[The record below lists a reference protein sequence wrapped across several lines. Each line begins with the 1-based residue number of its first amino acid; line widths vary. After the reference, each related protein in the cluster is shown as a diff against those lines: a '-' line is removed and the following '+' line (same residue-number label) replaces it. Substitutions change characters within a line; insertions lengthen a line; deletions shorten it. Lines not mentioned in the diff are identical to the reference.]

1 MIDIKQ
7 IYFTFDGRIGRQTFW
22 LYHVIPFFLL
32 SGLLQTSAEYYTDKL
47 VIYALFAINILLMIG
62 MIAGFVKRLHDRGK
76 SAWWLIL
83 ILIPVIGII
92 YWIIDLGILRGE
104 DKANE
109 YGSPAVPPKGV
120 IDA

>member
-1 MIDIKQ
+1 MDIKNT
-7 IYFTFDGRIGRQTFW
+7 YFNFQGRIGRQIFW
-22 LYHVIPFFLL
+22 LYFVLPVFFLSAIL
-32 SGLLQTSAEYYTDKL
+32 QISVENQTSFLIIIPAFIVNIVL
-47 VIYALFAINILLMIG
+47 VVMLL
-62 MIAGFVKRLHDRGK
+62 AGFVKRLHDRGK

-83 ILIPVIGII
+83 IFIPIIGTI

-104 DKANE
+104 DITNE

>member
-1 MIDIKQ
+1 MNIKQ
-7 IYFTFDGRIGRQTFW
+7 TYFNFKGRIGRQTFW
-22 LYHVIPFFLL
+22 LYFVLPVMFL
-32 SGLLQTSAEYYTDKL
+32 SGLLQVSAEYYTNEMVDYL
-47 VIYALFAINILLMIG
+47 LFAINILLMVTLVCG
-62 MIAGFVKRLHDRGK
+62 YVKRLHDRGK

-83 ILIPVIGII
+83 VFIPVIGTI

-104 DKANE
+104 GKVNK